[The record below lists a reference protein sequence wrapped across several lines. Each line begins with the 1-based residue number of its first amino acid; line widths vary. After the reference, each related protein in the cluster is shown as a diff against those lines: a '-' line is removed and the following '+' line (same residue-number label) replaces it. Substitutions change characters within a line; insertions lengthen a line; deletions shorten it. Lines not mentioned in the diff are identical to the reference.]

1 MQDPVA
7 IAAGSRFAKDPFGD
21 LTVDT
26 VRWPAGNTV
35 PIVSGKDG
43 VGTAAFGTLC
53 GRPVRP
59 FDTSHP
65 AMAVADD
72 PASGCGDHL
81 SE

>member
-26 VRWPAGNTV
+26 VRRPANTV
-35 PIVSGKDG
+35 PIVNCKDG
-43 VGTAAFGTLC
+43 VGTAAFGTLR
-53 GRPVRP
+53 GRPIRP

-65 AMAVADD
+65 TMAVADD
-72 PASGCGDHL
+72 TASGCGDHL
-81 SE
+81 PE